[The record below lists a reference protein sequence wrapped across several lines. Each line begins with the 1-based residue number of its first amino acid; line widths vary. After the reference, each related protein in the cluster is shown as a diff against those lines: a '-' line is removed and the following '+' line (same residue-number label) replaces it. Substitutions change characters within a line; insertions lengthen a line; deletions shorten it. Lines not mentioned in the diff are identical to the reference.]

1 MHHGF
6 QNSDKVYSWED
17 LLESREQIKQ
27 KTKNQK
33 NRNSI
38 QKLCMCNDKV
48 LIFACFQLVKRKKY
62 KSKKKIP

>member
-17 LLESREQIKQ
+17 LLESREQIK
-27 KTKNQK
+27 K